1 MKKIPI
7 IVFLIVAF
15 GIVGCG
21 PRKNTALSR
30 NYQAFI
36 TRYNIYYNGDEHY
49 KETMKELEQSYED
62 DYSRLLFVHP
72 VDAKGVE
79 GVQQPQGDFTRSI
92 EKAQKAIQ
100 LRSIK
105 KKPARKPGRS
115 SDPKYKEWLRR
126 EEYNPFLHNAWMML
140 GKSQFNNGDFL
151 GAASTFYYIA
161 KHFSWLPATVTEAR
175 LWQAR
180 AYCDMGWDYEAENIL
195 VKTPKDQLTTK
206 ELKRLYNMA
215 YAALYLR
222 GIEPEGAIP
231 YVKELIS
238 LSSGAQK
245 SRLNFLLGQL
255 YAREGN
261 KQLAYEAFKHAG
273 SASVS
278 YRTQFNARIKQSEVY
293 AGENIKPEVD
303 ALKRMTRY
311 DRNKEYLD
319 QIYYAIGNLYL
330 SRKDTA
336 EAIKN
341 YELSVEKSVRNGVD
355 KAICQITLGNLY
367 FDRRQYD
374 LAQPCYAEA
383 LPMLPEDYPQ
393 YELLRQRSDVLD
405 ELAIYSQNVN
415 LNDSLL
421 RLSDMTH
428 EQQLAVVNKIIDE
441 LKKKEREEAERQQRE
456 EYLAQ
461 QQANGSMISNTGNAA
476 SAPATYVMNTDD
488 SWYFYNSATLAAG
501 RTDFQKR
508 WGARKLEDDWRRRN
522 KSSFSFDEF
531 ENNDSEDAAEESEGS
546 DRSDTSENGDG
557 GAAKNDPNDP
567 HFPEYYL
574 RQIPST
580 PQEKMTAND
589 VIQEGMYNIGI
600 ILKDKLD
607 AYNEAADEWQQLLK
621 RYPDNVYRL
630 DIYYNMYLMYM
641 RIGDKN
647 MAERYRALI
656 LSEFPESK
664 YGMALR
670 DPNYIDNLRRM
681 DSEQNDIYERA
692 YDAYLNNRNSQVH
705 DALAMMQKKYPLS
718 KLMPKFLFIDA
729 LSYVTENNQDK
740 FKEALSMLLERYP
753 ESDVSPLASD
763 YMRGLSQ
770 GRKLH
775 SGVSNTRGMLWDL
788 RLGNDS
794 IAAGAD
800 SIEFDLNPDEPQ
812 LLVLVYPTD
821 EVSGNQLLF
830 DVARHNF
837 NSFVVK
843 DYDLEPMNFG
853 RLGLL
858 LVKGFANFD
867 ELVHYRSV
875 MASGLELPDN
885 VRPVMISVKNFDTLL
900 QQGRTFEEYFRYVDE
915 QAAEAPVKG
924 GPGLIEQDYSASI
937 VRDRPEEIPEDE
949 IVEPQ
954 EKAPVPEPVIES
966 GVDSIKPIEPAIAPV
981 EKPAIAEDSVKE
993 VIEKTPVDTV
1003 PVVPVAAPAKT
1014 APQPVVPAKTE
1025 PQPEK
1030 AEKPAKPAAPEKKP
1044 LPVAPKKR
1052 ALPEY
1057 PSGSEGDDDDDLLDN

>member
-1 MKKIPI
+1 M
-7 IVFLIVAF
+7 
-15 GIVGCG
+15 VGCG

-49 KETMKELEQSYED
+49 KITMKDLENAYVD

-72 VDAKGVE
+72 TDARGVE
-79 GVQQPQGDFTRSI
+79 GVTQPQGDFTRSI

-105 KKPARKPGRS
+105 KKPARKAGKS
-115 SDPKYKEWLRR
+115 SDPKYKEWMRR

-151 GAASTFYYIA
+151 GAASTFYYIS
-161 KHFSWLPATVTEAR
+161 KHFSWLPSTVTEAR

-195 VKTPKDQLTTK
+195 VKTPKEQLVNK
-206 ELKRLYNMA
+206 ELKRLYNMT

-222 GIEPEGAIP
+222 GIEPQNAIP
-231 YVKELIS
+231 YIRDLIP

-261 KQLAYEAFKHAG
+261 KQDAYRAFKRAA

-293 AGENIKPEVD
+293 EGENIKPEVD
-303 ALKRMTRY
+303 ALRRMTRY

-330 SRKDTA
+330 SRRDTA
-336 EAIKN
+336 SAIDN
-341 YELSVEKSVRNGVD
+341 YKLALEKSTRNGVE

-367 FDRRQYD
+367 FDRHEYD
-374 LAQPCYAEA
+374 LAQPCYSEAVPA
-383 LPMLPEDYPQ
+383 LPADYPE

-405 ELAIYSQNVN
+405 ELAIYSQNVH

-421 RLSDMTH
+421 RLSEMSH
-428 EQQLAVVNKIIDE
+428 EQQLAVVNKIIDD
-441 LKKKEREEAERQQRE
+441 LNKKEREEAERQKRE

-461 QQANGSMISNTGNAA
+461 QQASGSVIANTGNAA

-501 RTDFQKR
+501 KTDFQKR
-508 WGARKLEDDWRRRN
+508 WGSRKLEDDWRRRN

-531 ENNDSEDAAEESEGS
+531 ENNDEGEDDSGTDGEETVESGTGS
-546 DRSDTSENGDG
+546 DDDASGS
-557 GAAKNDPNDP
+557 KNDPNDP

-574 RQIPST
+574 KQIPST
-580 PQEKMTAND
+580 PQEKITAND

-607 AYNEAADEWQQLLK
+607 AYSEAADEWNKLLK

-641 RIGDKN
+641 RIGDKAG
-647 MAERYRALI
+647 AERYRALM
-656 LSEFPESK
+656 LSDFPESK
-664 YGMALR
+664 YGMAVR
-670 DPNYIDNLRRM
+670 DPNYIDNLRKM
-681 DSEQNDIYERA
+681 DADQNVIYEKA
-692 YDAYLNNRNSQVH
+692 YAAYLDNRNQDVH
-705 DALAMMQKKYPLS
+705 DALELMLKKYPLS
-718 KLMPKFLFIDA
+718 KLMPKFMFIDA

-740 FKEALSMLLERYP
+740 FKEVLTMLLERYP

-775 SGVSNTRGMLWDL
+775 SGVSNTRGMIWDM

-794 IAAGAD
+794 ISAEGD
-800 SIEFDLNPDEPQ
+800 SIAFDLNPDDPQ

-837 NSFVVK
+837 SSFVVK

-875 MASGLELPDN
+875 MASGLDLPDN

-900 QQGRTFEEYFRYVDE
+900 QHGRTFEEYFRYVDE
-915 QAAEAPVKG
+915 QAAEAPVEG
-924 GPGLIEQDYSASI
+924 GPGLADEDYGSMI
-937 VRDRPEEIPEDE
+937 VRDRPEEITEDDGDESELEEPKPSVPEKTEVQQPD
-949 IVEPQ
+949 VEP
-954 EKAPVPEPVIES
+954 AVPDTVKPAY
-966 GVDSIKPIEPAIAPV
+966 VDSIKPLSPGVA
-981 EKPAIAEDSVKE
+981 
-993 VIEKTPVDTV
+993 VDTV
-1003 PVVPVAAPAKT
+1003 AVKAAPDSLPVGGKSGAPVKTAVPEQKQQPKAPAKPK
-1014 APQPVVPAKTE
+1014 APVKPVAPEQKQQP
-1025 PQPEK
+1025 K
-1030 AEKPAKPAAPEKKP
+1030 APAKPKAPVKP
-1044 LPVAPKKR
+1044 TV
-1052 ALPEY
+1052 Y
-1057 PSGSEGDDDDDLLDN
+1057 PAYPAGSEGDDDLLDN

>member
-1 MKKIPI
+1 MKNVPI
-7 IVFLIVAF
+7 IVFLLVAL
-15 GIVGCG
+15 GMASCG

-49 KETMKELEQSYED
+49 KITMNDLENAYRD
-62 DYSRLLFVHP
+62 DYTRLLFVHP
-72 VDAKGVE
+72 TDAKGVE
-79 GVQQPQGDFTRSI
+79 GVAQPQGDFTRSI

-105 KKPARKPGRS
+105 KKPARKPGKS
-115 SDPKYKEWLRR
+115 TDPKYKEWMRR

-151 GAASTFYYIA
+151 GAASTFYYIS
-161 KHFSWLPATVTEAR
+161 KHFSWLPSTVTEAR

-195 VKTPKDQLTTK
+195 VKTPKDQLVNK

-222 GIEPEGAIP
+222 GIEPQNAIP
-231 YVKELIS
+231 YIKDLIP

-255 YAREGN
+255 YARENN
-261 KQLAYEAFKHAG
+261 KRDAYRAFKRAA

-293 AGENIKPEVD
+293 EGENIKPEVD

-330 SRKDTA
+330 SRRDTA
-336 EAIKN
+336 SAIDN
-341 YELSVEKSVRNGVD
+341 YKLALEKSTRNGVE

-367 FDRRQYD
+367 FDRGEYD
-374 LAQPCYAEA
+374 LAQPCYSEA
-383 LPMLPEDYPQ
+383 VPVLPEDYPDR
-393 YELLRQRSDVLD
+393 ELLSQRSDVLD
-405 ELAIYSQNVN
+405 ELAIYTQNVN

-428 EQQLAVVNKIIDE
+428 EQQLAVVNKIIDD
-441 LKKKEREEAERQQRE
+441 LNKKEKEEAEKQKRE

-461 QQANGSMISNTGNAA
+461 QQANGSVIANTGNAA

-501 RTDFQKR
+501 KTDFQKR
-508 WGARKLEDDWRRRN
+508 WGSRKLEDDWRRRN

-531 ENNDSEDAAEESEGS
+531 ENNDAEEEADEVAEDTDSHNAAEESS
-546 DRSDTSENGDG
+546 S
-557 GAAKNDPNDP
+557 KNDPNDP

-574 RQIPST
+574 KQIPST
-580 PQEKMTAND
+580 PQEKITAND

-607 AYNEAADEWQQLLK
+607 AYDDAADEWNKLLK

-647 MAERYRALI
+647 RAEHYRALM
-656 LSEFPESK
+656 LSDFPESK
-664 YGMALR
+664 YGMAVR
-670 DPNYIDNLRRM
+670 DPNYIENLRKM
-681 DSEQNDIYERA
+681 DSEQNAIYEKA
-692 YDAYLNNRNSQVH
+692 YAAYLDNRNDEVH
-705 DALAMMQKKYPLS
+705 DALALMLKKYPLS
-718 KLMPKFLFIDA
+718 KIMPKFMFIDA

-740 FKEALSMLLERYP
+740 FKEVLTMLLERYP

-775 SGVSNTRGMLWDL
+775 SGVSNSRGMLWDM

-794 IAAGAD
+794 LSVEGD
-800 SIEFDLNPDEPQ
+800 SVEFDLNPDDPQ
-812 LLVLVYPTD
+812 LLVLVYPTY

-837 NSFVVK
+837 SSFVVK

-900 QQGRTFEEYFRYVDE
+900 QHGRTFEEYFRYVDE
-915 QAAEAPVKG
+915 QAAEAPVGG
-924 GPGLIEQDYSASI
+924 GPGLADEDYGSMI
-937 VRDRPEEIPEDE
+937 VRDRPEEIPEDDGDE
-949 IVEPQ
+949 LELEEP
-954 EKAPVPEPVIES
+954 KPSVPEKTEVQQPDIEPAVPDTVKPAD
-966 GVDSIKPIEPAIAPV
+966 VDSIKPLSPGVA
-981 EKPAIAEDSVKE
+981 
-993 VIEKTPVDTV
+993 VDTV
-1003 PVVPVAAPAKT
+1003 AIKVVPDSLPVREKPGVPVKPEVPVQKQQPAAPAK
-1014 APQPVVPAKTE
+1014 PKVPVK
-1025 PQPEK
+1025 
-1030 AEKPAKPAAPEKKP
+1030 
-1044 LPVAPKKR
+1044 PVAPK
-1052 ALPEY
+1052 PSVY
-1057 PSGSEGDDDDDLLDN
+1057 PAYPAGSEGDDDLLDN

>member
-1 MKKIPI
+1 M
-7 IVFLIVAF
+7 
-15 GIVGCG
+15 VGCG

-49 KETMKELEQSYED
+49 KITMKDLENAYID

-72 VDAKGVE
+72 TDARGVE
-79 GVQQPQGDFTRSI
+79 GVTQPQGDFTRSI

-105 KKPARKPGRS
+105 KKPARKPGKS
-115 SDPKYKEWLRR
+115 SDPKYKEWMRR

-151 GAASTFYYIA
+151 GAASTFYYIS
-161 KHFSWLPATVTEAR
+161 KHFSWLPSTVTEAR

-195 VKTPKDQLTTK
+195 VKTPKDQLVNK

-222 GIEPEGAIP
+222 GIEPQNAIP
-231 YVKELIS
+231 YIRDLIP

-261 KQLAYEAFKHAG
+261 KQEAYRAFKRAA
-273 SASVS
+273 SASVA

-293 AGENIKPEVD
+293 EGENIKPEVD

-330 SRKDTA
+330 SRQDTA
-336 EAIKN
+336 SAIDN
-341 YELSVEKSVRNGVD
+341 YKLALEKSTRNGVE

-367 FDRRQYD
+367 FDRGEYD
-374 LAQPCYAEA
+374 LAQPCYSEA
-383 LPMLPEDYPQ
+383 VPVLPEDYPDR
-393 YELLRQRSDVLD
+393 ELLSQRSDVLD
-405 ELAIYSQNVN
+405 ELAIYTQNVN

-441 LKKKEREEAERQQRE
+441 LNKKEKEEAEKQKRE

-461 QQANGSMISNTGNAA
+461 QQAGGSVIANTGNAA

-501 RTDFQKR
+501 KTDFQKR
-508 WGARKLEDDWRRRN
+508 WGSRKLEDDWRRRN

-531 ENNDSEDAAEESEGS
+531 ENNDADEEADEVAEETDSHNTGEEPS
-546 DRSDTSENGDG
+546 S
-557 GAAKNDPNDP
+557 KNNPNDP

-580 PQEKMTAND
+580 PQEKITAND

-600 ILKDKLD
+600 ILKDKLE
-607 AYNEAADEWQQLLK
+607 AYGEAADEWNRLLK

-641 RIGDKN
+641 RIGDKSR
-647 MAERYRALI
+647 AERYRALM
-656 LSEFPESK
+656 LSDFPESK
-664 YGMALR
+664 YGMAVR
-670 DPNYIDNLRRM
+670 DPNYIENLRKM
-681 DSEQNDIYERA
+681 DSDQNIIYEKA
-692 YDAYLNNRNSQVH
+692 YAAYLDNRNQDVH
-705 DALAMMQKKYPLS
+705 DALELMLKKYPLS
-718 KLMPKFLFIDA
+718 KIMPKFMFIDA

-740 FKEALSMLLERYP
+740 FKEVLTMLLERYP

-775 SGVSNTRGMLWDL
+775 SGVSNTRGMIWDL

-794 IAAGAD
+794 ISAEND
-800 SIEFDLNPDEPQ
+800 SIAFDLNPDDPQ

-837 NSFVVK
+837 SSFVVK

-875 MASGLELPDN
+875 MASGLDLPDN

-900 QQGRTFEEYFRYVDE
+900 QHGRTFEEYFRYVDE
-915 QAAEAPVKG
+915 QAAEAPVEG
-924 GPGLIEQDYSASI
+924 GPGLADEDYSSMI
-937 VRDRPEEIPEDE
+937 VRDRPEEIPEDGGE
-949 IVEPQ
+949 EYEPEEPKPSEP
-954 EKAPVPEPVIES
+954 EKTEVRHPDVKPVVLDTVKPDD
-966 GVDSIKPIEPAIAPV
+966 VDSIKPFSSGVA
-981 EKPAIAEDSVKE
+981 
-993 VIEKTPVDTV
+993 VDTV
-1003 PVVPVAAPAKT
+1003 AVKAAPDSLPMRGKPEVPVKGAVPTQKQQPAAPAK
-1014 APQPVVPAKTE
+1014 PKSPVK
-1025 PQPEK
+1025 
-1030 AEKPAKPAAPEKKP
+1030 
-1044 LPVAPKKR
+1044 PVAPKPS
-1052 ALPEY
+1052 AY
-1057 PSGSEGDDDDDLLDN
+1057 PQYPAGSEGDDDLLDN

>member
-7 IVFLIVAF
+7 IVFLIVAL
-15 GIVGCG
+15 GIAGCG
-21 PRKNTALSR
+21 PRKNTAMSR

-49 KETMKELEQSYED
+49 KETMKALEQSYKD

-72 VDAKGVE
+72 TDARGTEGVE
-79 GVQQPQGDFTRSI
+79 QPQGDFTRSI

-105 KKPARKPGRS
+105 KKPAKKAGRS
-115 SDPKYKEWLRR
+115 NDPKYKEWMRR

-161 KHFSWLPATVTEAR
+161 KHFSWLPSTVTEAR

-180 AYCDMGWDYEAENIL
+180 AYCDMGWDYEAENLL
-195 VKTPKDQLTTK
+195 VKTPKDQLTSK

-215 YAALYLR
+215 YAALYIR
-222 GIEPEGAIP
+222 GIEPERAIP
-231 YVKELIS
+231 YVRELVS

-261 KQLAYEAFKHAG
+261 KTEAYKAFKKA
-273 SASVS
+273 ASVS
-278 YRTQFNARIKQSEVY
+278 AAYYTQFNARIKQSEVY
-293 AGENIKPEVD
+293 SGNDIKPEVD
-303 ALKRMTRY
+303 ALRRMTRY

-330 SRKDTA
+330 SRGDTA
-336 EAIKN
+336 RAIDN
-341 YELSVEKSVRNGVD
+341 YKLSVEKSTRNGVD

-367 FDRRQYD
+367 YDRREYE

-383 LPMLPEDYPQ
+383 IPLLPEDYPD
-393 YELLRQRSDVLD
+393 YEMLRQRSDVLD
-405 ELAIYSQNVN
+405 ELAVYSQNVN

-421 RLSDMTH
+421 RLSAMSH
-428 EQQLAVVNKIIDE
+428 EQQLAVVNKIIDN
-441 LKKKEREEAERQQRE
+441 LKKKEKEEAERMKRE

-461 QQANGSMISNTGNAA
+461 QQAQGSAITNTGNAA

-501 RTDFQKR
+501 KTDFQKR
-508 WGARKLEDDWRRRN
+508 WGSRKLEDDWRRRN
-522 KSSFSFDEF
+522 KSSFSLDEF
-531 ENNDSEDAAEESEGS
+531 ENDESENEDSDSEKDDMESTDEPKEANQS
-546 DRSDTSENGDG
+546 
-557 GAAKNDPNDP
+557 KNNPNDP

-574 RQIPST
+574 KQIPST
-580 PQEKMTAND
+580 PQEKTTANEI
-589 VIQEGMYNIGI
+589 IQEGMYNIGL
-600 ILKDKLD
+600 ILKDKLE
-607 AYNEAADEWQQLLK
+607 AYGEAEAEWSDLLK

-630 DIYYNMYLMYM
+630 EIYYNMYLMYM

-647 MAERYRALI
+647 RAERYRALI
-656 LSEFPESK
+656 LSDFPESK
-664 YGMALR
+664 YGLAVR
-670 DPNYIDNLRRM
+670 NPNYIDNLRKM
-681 DSEQNDIYERA
+681 DAQQDSIYEKA
-692 YDAYLNNRNSQVH
+692 YDAYLNNRNGEVH
-705 DALAMMQKKYPLS
+705 AALALMLDKYPLS
-718 KLMPKFLFIDA
+718 KIMPKFMFIDA

-740 FKEALSMLLERYP
+740 FKESLTRLLERYP
-753 ESDVSPLASD
+753 DSDVSPLASS

-775 SGVSNTRGMLWDL
+775 SGLSNSRGMIWDL
-788 RLGNDS
+788 RLG
-794 IAAGAD
+794 AD
-800 SIEFDLNPDEPQ
+800 SIDVAGDSVSFDLNPEEPQ

-837 NSFVVK
+837 SSFVVK

-875 MASGLELPDN
+875 MASGLELPKN

-900 QQGRTFEEYFRYVDE
+900 QQGRTFEEYFRYVDQ
-915 QAAEAPVKG
+915 QAAEAPVNS
-924 GPGLIEQDYSASI
+924 GPGLVEEDYTVSI
-937 VRDRPEEIPEDE
+937 ARDRPEEVVEEDE
-949 IVEPQ
+949 ET
-954 EKAPVPEPVIES
+954 E
-966 GVDSIKPIEPAIAPV
+966 
-981 EKPAIAEDSVKE
+981 
-993 VIEKTPVDTV
+993 DTV
-1003 PVVPVAAPAKT
+1003 PALPLPPVEVSDTVQPTVDSLVVGKPQIVPVVTTRPVSPTPAAPVSR
-1014 APQPVVPAKTE
+1014 PQKPVS
-1025 PQPEK
+1025 
-1030 AEKPAKPAAPEKKP
+1030 KPAAPKKAVIP
-1044 LPVAPKKR
+1044 T
-1052 ALPEY
+1052 Y
-1057 PSGSEGDDDDDLLDN
+1057 PAGSEGDDDLLEN

>member
-1 MKKIPI
+1 M
-7 IVFLIVAF
+7 
-15 GIVGCG
+15 
-21 PRKNTALSR
+21 SR

-49 KETMKELEQSYED
+49 KETMKDMEQNYTD
-62 DYSRLLFVHP
+62 DYSRLLLVHP
-72 VDAKGVE
+72 SDARGMEEVA
-79 GVQQPQGDFTRSI
+79 QPQGDFTRSI

-140 GKSQFNNGDFL
+140 GKSQFNNGDYL
-151 GAASTFYYIA
+151 GAASTFYYIS
-161 KHFSWLPATVTEAR
+161 KHFSWLPQTVTEAR

-195 VKTPKDQLTTK
+195 VKTPKDQLENN

-215 YAALYLR
+215 YAALFLR
-222 GIEPEGAIP
+222 SIEPQEAIP
-231 YVKELIS
+231 YVKGLIA
-238 LSSGAQK
+238 LSSGVQK

-255 YAREGN
+255 YAREN
-261 KQLAYEAFKHAG
+261 EKREAYQAFKRAA
-273 SASVS
+273 SASAS
-278 YRTQFNARIKQSEVY
+278 YQLQFNARIKQSEVY
-293 AGENIKPEVD
+293 YGENIKPEVD

-330 SRKDTA
+330 SRNDTTD
-336 EAIKN
+336 AIAN
-341 YELSVEKSVRNGVD
+341 YKLAVEKSIRNGVD

-367 FDRRQYD
+367 FERKEYD
-374 LAQPCYAEA
+374 LAQPCYSEA
-383 LPMLPEDYPQ
+383 VPVLPHDYPG
-393 YELLRQRSDVLD
+393 YDSLKQRSDVLD
-405 ELAIYSQNVN
+405 ELAIYTQNVN

-421 RLSDMTH
+421 RLSEMTH

-441 LKKKEREEAERQQRE
+441 LKKKEKEEAERLKRE

-461 QQANGSMISNTGNAA
+461 QQANGNMINNTGNAA
-476 SAPATYVMNTDD
+476 SAPTTYVMNTDD

-501 RTDFQKR
+501 KTDFQKR
-508 WGARKLEDDWRRRN
+508 WGSRKLEDDWRRRN
-522 KSSFSFDEF
+522 KNSFSFDEF
-531 ENNDSEDAAEESEGS
+531 DNSYSEQDEEDDDTNESGNDNDGKTDGSTSKNNPD
-546 DRSDTSENGDG
+546 
-557 GAAKNDPNDP
+557 DP

-574 RQIPST
+574 KQIPST
-580 PQEKMTAND
+580 PQEKITAND

-600 ILKDKLD
+600 ILKDKLE
-607 AYNEAADEWQQLLK
+607 AYNEAADEWNALNR

-641 RIGDKN
+641 RIGNKSR
-647 MAERYRALI
+647 AEYYRSLI

-664 YGMALR
+664 YGMAVR
-670 DPNYIDNLRRM
+670 DPNYIENLRKM
-681 DSEQNDIYERA
+681 DAEQNAIYEKA
-692 YDAYLNNRNSQVH
+692 YSDYLDNKNQQVH
-705 DALAMMQKKYPLS
+705 DALEVMMKKYPLS
-718 KLMPKFLFIDA
+718 KIMPKFMFIDA
-729 LSYVTENNQDK
+729 LTYVTENNQDK
-740 FKEALSMLLERYP
+740 FKERLTMLLERYP
-753 ESDVSPLASD
+753 DSDVSPLASD

-775 SGVSNTRGMLWDL
+775 SSSGNTRGMLWDM

-794 IAAGAD
+794 IAFDSD
-800 SIEFDLNPDEPQ
+800 SISFDLNSDDPQ

-821 EVSGNQLLF
+821 EVSSNQLLF
-830 DVARHNF
+830 EVARHNF
-837 NSFVVK
+837 SSFVVK

-875 MASGLELPDN
+875 MASGLELPGN

-915 QAAEAPVKG
+915 QAAEAPVEG
-924 GPGLIEQDYSASI
+924 GPGLADDDYSTLI
-937 VRDRPEEIPEDE
+937 VKDRPEEIVDEEED
-949 IVEPQ
+949 
-954 EKAPVPEPVIES
+954 VI
-966 GVDSIKPIEPAIAPV
+966 
-981 EKPAIAEDSVKE
+981 
-993 VIEKTPVDTV
+993 PVDTIQ
-1003 PVVPVAAPAKT
+1003 PKEGQPTPTQGASLHKKADSKPDNTSPAKT
-1014 APQPVVPAKTE
+1014 PQ
-1025 PQPEK
+1025 
-1030 AEKPAKPAAPEKKP
+1030 KPKPAAPKP
-1044 LPVAPKKR
+1044 NAYPA
-1052 ALPEY
+1052 Y
-1057 PSGSEGDDDDDLLDN
+1057 PSGSEGDDDDLLDN

>member
-1 MKKIPI
+1 M
-7 IVFLIVAF
+7 
-15 GIVGCG
+15 VGCG

-49 KETMKELEQSYED
+49 KITMKDLESAYVD

-72 VDAKGVE
+72 TDARGVE
-79 GVQQPQGDFTRSI
+79 GVTQPQGDFTRSI

-105 KKPARKPGRS
+105 KKPARKPGKS
-115 SDPKYKEWLRR
+115 SDPKYKEWMRR

-151 GAASTFYYIA
+151 GAASTFYYIS
-161 KHFSWLPATVTEAR
+161 KHFSWLPSTVTEAR

-195 VKTPKDQLTTK
+195 VKTPKEQLVNKDLT
-206 ELKRLYNMA
+206 RLYNMA
-215 YAALYLR
+215 YAVLYLR
-222 GIEPEGAIP
+222 GIEPQNAIP
-231 YVKELIS
+231 YIKDLIP
-238 LSSGAQK
+238 LSSGTQK

-255 YAREGN
+255 YAREGD
-261 KQLAYEAFKHAG
+261 KREAYRAFKRAA

-293 AGENIKPEVD
+293 EGENIKPEVD

-330 SRKDTA
+330 SRRDTVS
-336 EAIKN
+336 AIDN
-341 YELSVEKSVRNGVD
+341 YKLALEKSTRNGVE

-367 FDRRQYD
+367 FDRREYD
-374 LAQPCYAEA
+374 LAQPCYSEAVPA
-383 LPMLPEDYPQ
+383 LPDDYPE

-405 ELAIYSQNVN
+405 ELAIYTQNVN

-421 RLSDMTH
+421 KLSDMSR
-428 EQQLAVVNKIIDE
+428 EQQLAVVNKIIDD
-441 LKKKEREEAERQQRE
+441 LNKKEKEEAERQKRE

-461 QQANGSMISNTGNAA
+461 QQANGSVIANTGNAA
-476 SAPATYVMNTDD
+476 SAPATFVMNTDD

-501 RTDFQKR
+501 KTDFQKR
-508 WGARKLEDDWRRRN
+508 WGSRKLEDDWRRRN

-531 ENNDSEDAAEESEGS
+531 ENNEDGGDDGDDGDSEETAENETQPGDDAEAS
-546 DRSDTSENGDG
+546 
-557 GAAKNDPNDP
+557 KNDPNDP

-574 RQIPST
+574 KQIPST
-580 PQEKMTAND
+580 PQEKITAND

-600 ILKDKLD
+600 ILKDKLE
-607 AYNEAADEWQQLLK
+607 AYSEASGEWNNLLK

-641 RIGDKN
+641 RIGDKGQ
-647 MAERYRALI
+647 AERYRALM
-656 LSEFPESK
+656 LSDFPESK
-664 YGMALR
+664 YGMAVR
-670 DPNYIDNLRRM
+670 DPNYIENLRKM
-681 DSEQNDIYERA
+681 DSDQNTIYEKA
-692 YDAYLNNRNSQVH
+692 YAAYLDNRNQDVH
-705 DALAMMQKKYPLS
+705 DALELMLKKYPLS
-718 KLMPKFLFIDA
+718 KIMPKFMFIDA

-740 FKEALSMLLERYP
+740 FKEVLTMLLERYP

-775 SGVSNTRGMLWDL
+775 SGVSNTRGMIWDL

-794 IAAGAD
+794 ISAEGD
-800 SIEFDLNPDEPQ
+800 SVAFDLNPDDPQ

-837 NSFVVK
+837 SSFVVK

-900 QQGRTFEEYFRYVDE
+900 QHGRTFEEYFRYVDE
-915 QAAEAPVKG
+915 QAAEAPVEG
-924 GPGLIEQDYSASI
+924 GPGLAEEDYGSMI
-937 VRDRPEEIPEDE
+937 VRDRPEEMHEEDGEEHKPNEPELSTPERTEVRQPD
-949 IVEPQ
+949 VES
-954 EKAPVPEPVIES
+954 AV
-966 GVDSIKPIEPAIAPV
+966 VDTVKQQDA
-981 EKPAIAEDSVKE
+981 DSVKPLSFK
-993 VIEKTPVDTV
+993 VAVDTV
-1003 PVVPVAAPAKT
+1003 PVKAAPDSLFLTGKPE
-1014 APQPVVPAKTE
+1014 APVKPAVPARK
-1025 PQPEK
+1025 QQSK
-1030 AEKPAKPAAPEKKP
+1030 VPANPKSPVK
-1044 LPVAPKKR
+1044 PVAPKPS
-1052 ALPEY
+1052 AY
-1057 PSGSEGDDDDDLLDN
+1057 PQYPAGSEGDDDLLDN

>member
-1 MKKIPI
+1 MKNVPI
-7 IVFLIVAF
+7 IVFLLVAL
-15 GIVGCG
+15 GMASCG

-49 KETMKELEQSYED
+49 KITMNDLENAYRD
-62 DYSRLLFVHP
+62 DYTRLLFVHP
-72 VDAKGVE
+72 TDAKGVE
-79 GVQQPQGDFTRSI
+79 GVAQPQGDFTRSI

-105 KKPARKPGRS
+105 KKPARKPGKS
-115 SDPKYKEWLRR
+115 TDPKYKEWMRR

-151 GAASTFYYIA
+151 GAASTFYYIS
-161 KHFSWLPATVTEAR
+161 KHFSWLPSTVTEAR

-195 VKTPKDQLTTK
+195 VKTPKDQLVNK

-222 GIEPEGAIP
+222 GIEPQNAIP
-231 YVKELIS
+231 YIKDLIP

-255 YAREGN
+255 YARENN
-261 KQLAYEAFKHAG
+261 KRDAYQAFKRAA

-293 AGENIKPEVD
+293 EGENIKPEVD

-330 SRKDTA
+330 SRRDTA
-336 EAIKN
+336 SAIDN
-341 YELSVEKSVRNGVD
+341 YKLALEKSTRNGVE

-367 FDRRQYD
+367 FDRGEYD
-374 LAQPCYAEA
+374 LAQPCYSEA
-383 LPMLPEDYPQ
+383 VPVLPEDYPDR
-393 YELLRQRSDVLD
+393 ELLSQRSDVLD
-405 ELAIYSQNVN
+405 ELAIYTQNVN

-441 LKKKEREEAERQQRE
+441 LNKKEKEEAEKQKRE

-461 QQANGSMISNTGNAA
+461 QQANGSVIANTGNAA

-501 RTDFQKR
+501 KTDFQKR
-508 WGARKLEDDWRRRN
+508 WGSRKLEDDWRRRN

-531 ENNDSEDAAEESEGS
+531 ENNDAEEEADEVAEDTDSHNAAEESS
-546 DRSDTSENGDG
+546 S
-557 GAAKNDPNDP
+557 KNDPNDP

-574 RQIPST
+574 KQIPST
-580 PQEKMTAND
+580 PQEKITAND

-607 AYNEAADEWQQLLK
+607 AYDDAVDEWNKLLK

-647 MAERYRALI
+647 RAERYRALM
-656 LSEFPESK
+656 LSDFPESK
-664 YGMALR
+664 YGMAVR
-670 DPNYIDNLRRM
+670 DPNYIENLRKM
-681 DSEQNDIYERA
+681 DSEQNAIYEKA
-692 YDAYLNNRNSQVH
+692 YAAYLDNRNDEVH
-705 DALAMMQKKYPLS
+705 DALALMLKKYPLS
-718 KLMPKFLFIDA
+718 KIMPKFMFIDA

-740 FKEALSMLLERYP
+740 FKEVLTMLLERYP

-775 SGVSNTRGMLWDL
+775 SGVSNSRGMLWDM

-794 IAAGAD
+794 LSVEGD
-800 SIEFDLNPDEPQ
+800 SVEFDLNPDDPQ

-837 NSFVVK
+837 SSFVVK

-900 QQGRTFEEYFRYVDE
+900 QHGRTFEEYFRYVDE
-915 QAAEAPVKG
+915 QAAEAPVEG
-924 GPGLIEQDYSASI
+924 GPGLADEDYGSMI
-937 VRDRPEEIPEDE
+937 VRDRPEEIPEDDGDE
-949 IVEPQ
+949 LELEEP
-954 EKAPVPEPVIES
+954 KPSVPEKTEVQQPDIEPAVPDTVKPAD
-966 GVDSIKPIEPAIAPV
+966 VDSIKPLSPGVA
-981 EKPAIAEDSVKE
+981 
-993 VIEKTPVDTV
+993 VDTV
-1003 PVVPVAAPAKT
+1003 AIKVVPDSLPVRGKPGVPVKPAVPVQKQQPAAPAK
-1014 APQPVVPAKTE
+1014 PKVPVK
-1025 PQPEK
+1025 
-1030 AEKPAKPAAPEKKP
+1030 
-1044 LPVAPKKR
+1044 PVAPK
-1052 ALPEY
+1052 PSVY
-1057 PSGSEGDDDDDLLDN
+1057 PAYPAGSEGDDDLLDN

>member
-7 IVFLIVAF
+7 IVFLIAAF

-105 KKPARKPGRS
+105 KKPAKKAGRS

-161 KHFSWLPATVTEAR
+161 KHFSWLPSTVTEAR

-195 VKTPKDQLTTK
+195 VKTPQDMLTTK

-231 YVKELIS
+231 YVKELVS

-255 YAREGN
+255 YARKGD
-261 KQLAYEAFKHAG
+261 KQLAYEAFKRAG

-293 AGENIKPEVD
+293 SGENIKPEVD

-367 FDRRQYD
+367 FDRREYD

-383 LPMLPEDYPQ
+383 IPMLPEDYPQ

-405 ELAIYSQNVN
+405 ELAIYTQNVN

-441 LKKKEREEAERQQRE
+441 LNKKEKEEAER
-456 EYLAQ
+456 
-461 QQANGSMISNTGNAA
+461 
-476 SAPATYVMNTDD
+476 
-488 SWYFYNSATLAAG
+488 
-501 RTDFQKR
+501 
-508 WGARKLEDDWRRRN
+508 
-522 KSSFSFDEF
+522 
-531 ENNDSEDAAEESEGS
+531 
-546 DRSDTSENGDG
+546 
-557 GAAKNDPNDP
+557 
-567 HFPEYYL
+567 
-574 RQIPST
+574 
-580 PQEKMTAND
+580 
-589 VIQEGMYNIGI
+589 
-600 ILKDKLD
+600 
-607 AYNEAADEWQQLLK
+607 
-621 RYPDNVYRL
+621 
-630 DIYYNMYLMYM
+630 
-641 RIGDKN
+641 
-647 MAERYRALI
+647 
-656 LSEFPESK
+656 
-664 YGMALR
+664 
-670 DPNYIDNLRRM
+670 
-681 DSEQNDIYERA
+681 
-692 YDAYLNNRNSQVH
+692 
-705 DALAMMQKKYPLS
+705 
-718 KLMPKFLFIDA
+718 
-729 LSYVTENNQDK
+729 
-740 FKEALSMLLERYP
+740 
-753 ESDVSPLASD
+753 
-763 YMRGLSQ
+763 
-770 GRKLH
+770 
-775 SGVSNTRGMLWDL
+775 
-788 RLGNDS
+788 
-794 IAAGAD
+794 
-800 SIEFDLNPDEPQ
+800 
-812 LLVLVYPTD
+812 
-821 EVSGNQLLF
+821 
-830 DVARHNF
+830 
-837 NSFVVK
+837 
-843 DYDLEPMNFG
+843 
-853 RLGLL
+853 
-858 LVKGFANFD
+858 
-867 ELVHYRSV
+867 
-875 MASGLELPDN
+875 
-885 VRPVMISVKNFDTLL
+885 
-900 QQGRTFEEYFRYVDE
+900 
-915 QAAEAPVKG
+915 
-924 GPGLIEQDYSASI
+924 
-937 VRDRPEEIPEDE
+937 
-949 IVEPQ
+949 
-954 EKAPVPEPVIES
+954 
-966 GVDSIKPIEPAIAPV
+966 
-981 EKPAIAEDSVKE
+981 
-993 VIEKTPVDTV
+993 
-1003 PVVPVAAPAKT
+1003 
-1014 APQPVVPAKTE
+1014 
-1025 PQPEK
+1025 
-1030 AEKPAKPAAPEKKP
+1030 
-1044 LPVAPKKR
+1044 
-1052 ALPEY
+1052 
-1057 PSGSEGDDDDDLLDN
+1057 

>member
-1 MKKIPI
+1 M
-7 IVFLIVAF
+7 
-15 GIVGCG
+15 VGCG

-49 KETMKELEQSYED
+49 KITMKDLENAYID

-72 VDAKGVE
+72 TDARGVE
-79 GVQQPQGDFTRSI
+79 GVTQPQGDFTRSI

-105 KKPARKPGRS
+105 KKPARKPGKS
-115 SDPKYKEWLRR
+115 SDPKYKEWMRR

-151 GAASTFYYIA
+151 GAASTFYYIS
-161 KHFSWLPATVTEAR
+161 KHFSWLPSTVTEAR

-195 VKTPKDQLTTK
+195 VKTPKDQLVNK

-222 GIEPEGAIP
+222 GIEPQNAIP
-231 YVKELIS
+231 YIRDLIP

-261 KQLAYEAFKHAG
+261 KQEAYRAFKRAA
-273 SASVS
+273 SASVA

-330 SRKDTA
+330 SRQDTA
-336 EAIKN
+336 SAIDN
-341 YELSVEKSVRNGVD
+341 YKLALEKSTRNGVE

-367 FDRRQYD
+367 FDRGEYD
-374 LAQPCYAEA
+374 LAQPCYSEA
-383 LPMLPEDYPQ
+383 VPVLPEDYPDR
-393 YELLRQRSDVLD
+393 ELLSQRSDVLD
-405 ELAIYSQNVN
+405 ELAIYTQNVN

-441 LKKKEREEAERQQRE
+441 LNKKEKEEAEKQKRE

-461 QQANGSMISNTGNAA
+461 QQAGGSVIANTGNAA

-501 RTDFQKR
+501 KTDFQKR
-508 WGARKLEDDWRRRN
+508 WGSRKLEDDWRRRN

-531 ENNDSEDAAEESEGS
+531 ENNDADEEADEVAEETDNHNAGEEPSS
-546 DRSDTSENGDG
+546 
-557 GAAKNDPNDP
+557 KNNPNDP

-574 RQIPST
+574 KQIPST
-580 PQEKMTAND
+580 PQEKITAND

-600 ILKDKLD
+600 ILKDKLE
-607 AYNEAADEWQQLLK
+607 AYGEAADEWNRLLK

-641 RIGDKN
+641 RIGDKSL
-647 MAERYRALI
+647 AERYRALM
-656 LSEFPESK
+656 LSDFPESK
-664 YGMALR
+664 YGMAVR
-670 DPNYIDNLRRM
+670 DPNYIENLRKM
-681 DSEQNDIYERA
+681 DSDQNIIYEKA
-692 YDAYLNNRNSQVH
+692 YAAYLDNRNQDVH
-705 DALAMMQKKYPLS
+705 DALELMLKKYPLS
-718 KLMPKFLFIDA
+718 KIMPKFMFIDA

-740 FKEALSMLLERYP
+740 FKEVLTMLLERYP

-775 SGVSNTRGMLWDL
+775 SGVSNTRGMIWDL

-794 IAAGAD
+794 ISAEND
-800 SIEFDLNPDEPQ
+800 SIAFDLNPDDPQ

-837 NSFVVK
+837 SSFVVK

-875 MASGLELPDN
+875 MASGLDLPDN

-900 QQGRTFEEYFRYVDE
+900 QHGRTFEEYFRYVDE
-915 QAAEAPVKG
+915 QAAEAPVEG
-924 GPGLIEQDYSASI
+924 GPGLADEDYSSMI
-937 VRDRPEEIPEDE
+937 VRDRPEEIPEDGGE
-949 IVEPQ
+949 EHEPEEPKPSEP
-954 EKAPVPEPVIES
+954 EKTEVRHPDVKPVVLDTVKPDD
-966 GVDSIKPIEPAIAPV
+966 VDSIKPFSSGVA
-981 EKPAIAEDSVKE
+981 
-993 VIEKTPVDTV
+993 VDTV
-1003 PVVPVAAPAKT
+1003 AVKAAPDSLSMRGKPEVPVKGA
-1014 APQPVVPAKTE
+1014 VPAQK
-1025 PQPEK
+1025 QQ
-1030 AEKPAKPAAPEKKP
+1030 PAAPVKP
-1044 LPVAPKKR
+1044 ASPVKPVAPKPS
-1052 ALPEY
+1052 AY
-1057 PSGSEGDDDDDLLDN
+1057 PQYPAGSEGDDDLLDN

>member
-105 KKPARKPGRS
+105 KKPVKKAGRS
-115 SDPKYKEWLRR
+115 SDPKYKEWMRR

-161 KHFSWLPATVTEAR
+161 KHFSWLPSTVTEAR

-195 VKTPKDQLTTK
+195 VKTPKDMLTTK
-206 ELKRLYNMA
+206 DLKRLYNMA

-231 YVKELIS
+231 YVKELVS

-255 YAREGN
+255 YARKGD
-261 KQLAYEAFKHAG
+261 KQLAYEAFKRAG

-293 AGENIKPEVD
+293 SGENIKPEVD

-383 LPMLPEDYPQ
+383 IPMLPEDYPQ

-405 ELAIYSQNVN
+405 ELAIYTQNVN

-441 LKKKEREEAERQQRE
+441 LKKKEKEEAERVKRE

-461 QQANGSMISNTGNAA
+461 QQANGSMMTNTGNAA

-501 RTDFQKR
+501 KTDFQKR
-508 WGARKLEDDWRRRN
+508 WGSRKLEDDWRRRN

-531 ENNDSEDAAEESEGS
+531 ENSDPESEDDDSAEQNQ
-546 DRSDTSENGDG
+546 SENEKDD
-557 GAAKNDPNDP
+557 AASSKNDPNDP

-580 PQEKMTAND
+580 PQEKITAND

-600 ILKDKLD
+600 ILKDKLE
-607 AYNEAADEWQQLLK
+607 AYNEAADEWNKLLH

-630 DIYYNMYLMYM
+630 DVYYNMYLMYM
-641 RIGDKN
+641 RIGDKK

-656 LSEFPESK
+656 LSDFPESK

-670 DPNYIDNLRRM
+670 DPDYIDNLRRM
-681 DSEQNDIYERA
+681 DSEQNDIYESA
-692 YDAYLNNRNSQVH
+692 YDAYLNNRNGDVH
-705 DALAMMQKKYPLS
+705 EALDLMQKKYPLS

-729 LSYVTENNQDK
+729 LTYVTENNQDK
-740 FKEALSMLLERYP
+740 FKETLTSLLERYP

-770 GRKLH
+770 GRKIH

-794 IAAGAD
+794 VSIAGD
-800 SIEFDLNPDEPQ
+800 SIEFDLNPDDPQ

-875 MASGLELPDN
+875 MASGLELPAD

-924 GPGLIEQDYSASI
+924 GPGLTDTDYGTAI
-937 VRDRPEEIPEDE
+937 VNDRPEEIPEE
-949 IVEPQ
+949 EP
-954 EKAPVPEPVIES
+954 EPEPSRPEPVI
-966 GVDSIKPIEPAIAPV
+966 
-981 EKPAIAEDSVKE
+981 DSVAQPAAAPSPASDDVVLTP
-993 VIEKTPVDTV
+993 VIVADTTVTLSAVDTV
-1003 PVVPVAAPAKT
+1003 PLPVAAPAV
-1014 APQPVVPAKTE
+1014 APKAVEPVEPVKKE
-1025 PQPEK
+1025 PQPS
-1030 AEKPAKPAAPEKKP
+1030 KPVKPSAPATKQAP
-1044 LPVAPKKR
+1044 SVPKKK
-1052 ALPEY
+1052 AYPDY
-1057 PSGSEGDDDDDLLDN
+1057 PSGSEGDDDDLLDN

>member
-1 MKKIPI
+1 M
-7 IVFLIVAF
+7 
-15 GIVGCG
+15 VGCG

-49 KETMKELEQSYED
+49 KITMKDLENAYID

-72 VDAKGVE
+72 TDARGVE
-79 GVQQPQGDFTRSI
+79 GVTQPQGDFTRSI

-105 KKPARKPGRS
+105 KKPARKPGKS
-115 SDPKYKEWLRR
+115 SDPKYKEWMRR

-151 GAASTFYYIA
+151 GAASTFYYIS
-161 KHFSWLPATVTEAR
+161 KHFSWLPSTVTEAR

-195 VKTPKDQLTTK
+195 VKTPKDQLVNK

-222 GIEPEGAIP
+222 DIEPQNAIP
-231 YVKELIS
+231 YIRDLIP

-261 KQLAYEAFKHAG
+261 KQEAYRAFKRAA
-273 SASVS
+273 SASVA

-293 AGENIKPEVD
+293 EGENIKPEVD

-330 SRKDTA
+330 SRQDTA
-336 EAIKN
+336 SAIDN
-341 YELSVEKSVRNGVD
+341 YKLALEKSTRNGVE

-367 FDRRQYD
+367 FDRGEYD
-374 LAQPCYAEA
+374 LAQPCYSEA
-383 LPMLPEDYPQ
+383 VPVLPEDYPDR
-393 YELLRQRSDVLD
+393 ELLSQRSDVLD
-405 ELAIYSQNVN
+405 ELAIYTQNVN

-441 LKKKEREEAERQQRE
+441 LNKKEKEEAEMQKRE

-461 QQANGSMISNTGNAA
+461 QQASGSVIANTGNAA

-501 RTDFQKR
+501 KTDFQKR
-508 WGARKLEDDWRRRN
+508 WGSRKLEDDWRRRN

-531 ENNDSEDAAEESEGS
+531 ENNDADEEADEVAEETDSHNTGEEPS
-546 DRSDTSENGDG
+546 S
-557 GAAKNDPNDP
+557 KNNPNDP

-574 RQIPST
+574 KQIPST
-580 PQEKMTAND
+580 PQEKITAND

-600 ILKDKLD
+600 ILKDKLE
-607 AYNEAADEWQQLLK
+607 AYGEAADEWNRLLK

-641 RIGDKN
+641 RIGDKSR
-647 MAERYRALI
+647 AERYRALM
-656 LSEFPESK
+656 LSDFPESK
-664 YGMALR
+664 YGMAVR
-670 DPNYIDNLRRM
+670 DPNYIENLRKM
-681 DSEQNDIYERA
+681 DSDQNIIYEKA
-692 YDAYLNNRNSQVH
+692 YAAYLDNRNQDVH
-705 DALAMMQKKYPLS
+705 DALELMLKKYPLS
-718 KLMPKFLFIDA
+718 KIMPKFMFIDA

-740 FKEALSMLLERYP
+740 FKEVLTMLLERYP

-775 SGVSNTRGMLWDL
+775 SGVSNTRGMIWDL

-794 IAAGAD
+794 ISAEND
-800 SIEFDLNPDEPQ
+800 SIAFDLNPDDPQ

-837 NSFVVK
+837 SSFVVK

-875 MASGLELPDN
+875 MASGLDLPDN

-900 QQGRTFEEYFRYVDE
+900 QHGRTFEEYFRYVDE
-915 QAAEAPVKG
+915 QAAEAPVEG
-924 GPGLIEQDYSASI
+924 GPGLADEDYSSMI
-937 VRDRPEEIPEDE
+937 VRDRPEEIPEDGGE
-949 IVEPQ
+949 EHEPEEPKPLEP
-954 EKAPVPEPVIES
+954 EKTEVRQPDVKPVVLDTVKPDD
-966 GVDSIKPIEPAIAPV
+966 VDSIKPFSSGVA
-981 EKPAIAEDSVKE
+981 
-993 VIEKTPVDTV
+993 VDTV
-1003 PVVPVAAPAKT
+1003 AVKAASDSLTMRVKPEVPVKGA
-1014 APQPVVPAKTE
+1014 VPAQKQ
-1025 PQPEK
+1025 QP
-1030 AEKPAKPAAPEKKP
+1030 ASPVKPAAPVK
-1044 LPVAPKKR
+1044 PVAPKPS
-1052 ALPEY
+1052 AY
-1057 PSGSEGDDDDDLLDN
+1057 PQYPAGSEGDDDLLDN

>member
-7 IVFLIVAF
+7 IVFLIAAF

-105 KKPARKPGRS
+105 KKPAKKAGRS

-161 KHFSWLPATVTEAR
+161 KHFSWLPSTVTEAR

-195 VKTPKDQLTTK
+195 VKTPQDMLTTK

-231 YVKELIS
+231 YVKELVS

-255 YAREGN
+255 YARKGD
-261 KQLAYEAFKHAG
+261 KQLAYEAFKRAG

-293 AGENIKPEVD
+293 SGENIKPEVD

-367 FDRRQYD
+367 FDRREYD

-383 LPMLPEDYPQ
+383 IPMLPEDYPQ

-405 ELAIYSQNVN
+405 ELAIYTQNVN

-441 LKKKEREEAERQQRE
+441 LNKKEKEEAERLKRE

-461 QQANGSMISNTGNAA
+461 QQANGSMMTNTGNAA

-501 RTDFQKR
+501 KTDFQKR
-508 WGARKLEDDWRRRN
+508 WGSRKLEDDWRRRN

-531 ENNDSEDAAEESEGS
+531 ENSDSEKEDDDSAGQNPDENEKDDAASS
-546 DRSDTSENGDG
+546 
-557 GAAKNDPNDP
+557 KNDPNDP

-580 PQEKMTAND
+580 PQEKITAND

-600 ILKDKLD
+600 ILKDKLE
-607 AYNEAADEWQQLLK
+607 AYNEAADEWNKLLR

-630 DIYYNMYLMYM
+630 DVYYNMYLMYM
-641 RIGDKN
+641 RIGDKK
-647 MAERYRALI
+647 MAERYRSLI
-656 LSEFPESK
+656 LSDFPESK

-670 DPNYIDNLRRM
+670 DPDYIDNLRRM

-692 YDAYLNNRNSQVH
+692 YEAYLNNRNGDVH
-705 DALAMMQKKYPLS
+705 EALNLMQKKYPLS

-729 LSYVTENNQDK
+729 LTYVTENNQDK
-740 FKEALSMLLERYP
+740 FKETLTSLLERYP

-770 GRKLH
+770 GKKLH

-794 IAAGAD
+794 VSITGD
-800 SIEFDLNPDEPQ
+800 SIEFDLNPDDPQ

-830 DVARHNF
+830 EVARHNF

-875 MASGLELPDN
+875 MASGLELPAN

-924 GPGLIEQDYSASI
+924 GPGLTDPDYGAAI
-937 VRDRPEEIPEDE
+937 VNDRPEEIPEEDP
-949 IVEPQ
+949 EP
-954 EKAPVPEPVIES
+954 ELSLPEPVIES
-966 GVDSIKPIEPAIAPV
+966 VAQPVAEPSPAVDDV
-981 EKPAIAEDSVKE
+981 V
-993 VIEKTPVDTV
+993 VTPVIVADTIVTVPALDTV
-1003 PVVPVAAPAKT
+1003 PLPVAAP
-1014 APQPVVPAKTE
+1014 PVPPKAVEPVKKE
-1025 PQPEK
+1025 PQPS
-1030 AEKPAKPAAPEKKP
+1030 KPVKPSAPATKQAPAAPKKKVYP
-1044 LPVAPKKR
+1044 D
-1052 ALPEY
+1052 Y
-1057 PSGSEGDDDDDLLDN
+1057 PSGSEGDDDDLLDN